1 MCNSILLLGT
11 TTTCA
16 LKMFWNCVALVKDPE
31 QVNFIKMRIQGIW
44 DCPGQDQEVGAKYTN
59 KIEMFQMTFREPMEL
74 IDEEAR
80 DLMDLENVSD
90 FEHAHDSVDL
100 IEDANDEKVE
110 QTSDLVEPPLRD
122 LLLD

>member
-1 MCNSILLLGT
+1 
-11 TTTCA
+11 
-16 LKMFWNCVALVKDPE
+16 
-31 QVNFIKMRIQGIW
+31 
-44 DCPGQDQEVGAKYTN
+44 
-59 KIEMFQMTFREPMEL
+59 MEL

>member
-1 MCNSILLLGT
+1 MYNSILLSST

-44 DCPGQDQEVGAKYTN
+44 DCPDQDQEVGAKHIN
-59 KIEMFQMTFREPMEL
+59 KTEMFQMTCREPMEP

-80 DLMDLENVSD
+80 NL
-90 FEHAHDSVDL
+90 VD
-100 IEDANDEKVE
+100 
-110 QTSDLVEPPLRD
+110 
-122 LLLD
+122 